1 MHLAEI
7 FWGAAN
13 ATPPLRT
20 HKLAG
25 CGVCATLPAVAASQA
40 GTPRP
45 FSLN

>member
-7 FWGAAN
+7 FGGTAN
-13 ATPPLRT
+13 ATPFLHT

-25 CGVCATLPAVAASQA
+25 CGVCATLPTVAASQA